1 MLKKPQYTNSL
12 QGVPITELTLD
23 SVTGTIDS
31 SATNV
36 YILCASGACS
46 DWSWSGVT
54 ASGGKT
60 SSKCENIPS
69 GSGAKC

>member
-1 MLKKPQYTNSL
+1 MLKKPQHTNNL

-54 ASGGKT
+54 ASGGET

-69 GSGAKC
+69 GSGAEC